1 MLPRG
6 YFFVEI
12 WYNMP
17 EVREMALREIRK
29 SGDEILRKK
38 SREIQ
43 EVTDRVRTILD
54 DMAETMY
61 HAEGGGLAACQVGI
75 LKRLVVIDIGE
86 GLLKLVNPEFVLQ
99 EGEQIVEEGCL
110 SFPDVWGRLKRPER
124 VVVRALDENGK
135 EITVEGTGLLAKC
148 LYHGLDYLDGIVF
161 KDKIIE
167 FTE

>member
-61 HAEGGGLAACQVGI
+61 HAEGGA
-75 LKRLVVIDIGE
+75 
-86 GLLKLVNPEFVLQ
+86 LL
-99 EGEQIVEEGCL
+99 
-110 SFPDVWGRLKRPER
+110 
-124 VVVRALDENGK
+124 RAK
-135 EITVEGTGLLAKC
+135 WA
-148 LYHGLDYLDGIVF
+148 Y
-161 KDKIIE
+161 
-167 FTE
+167 

>member
-1 MLPRG
+1 
-6 YFFVEI
+6 
-12 WYNMP
+12 
-17 EVREMALREIRK
+17 MALREIRK

-99 EGEQIVEEGCL
+99 KGEQIVEEGCL

-148 LYHGLDYLDGIVF
+148 LCHELDHLDGIVF

>member
-99 EGEQIVEEGCL
+99 KGEQIVEEGCL

-148 LYHGLDYLDGIVF
+148 LCHELDHLEGIVF

>member
-6 YFFVEI
+6 YFFVER

-99 EGEQIVEEGCL
+99 KGEQIVEEGCL

-148 LYHGLDYLDGIVF
+148 LCHELDHLDGIVF